1 MFQRFRNWFAH
12 FMIGRYG
19 SDGLNRTL
27 SIASMVFLII
37 GMFGPRIFYW
47 AAVVLLVVC
56 YFRMFS
62 YNREKRYA
70 ENLAYYQATQKART
84 QWNHCKARFAGR
96 KYYHY
101 YRCPRC
107 RQQLRVPRGRGKI
120 EITCPKCRA
129 QFVKKS

>member
-1 MFQRFRNWFAH
+1 MFQRFRNWFSR

-19 SDGLNRTL
+19 TDGLNRAL
-27 SIASMVFLII
+27 SMVSLVFLII
-37 GMFGPRIFYW
+37 AMFGPRIFYW
-47 AAVVLLVVC
+47 GALVLLAII

-70 ENLAYYQATQKART
+70 ENLAYYRFTQKART
-84 QWNHCKARFAGR
+84 RVQQLKKRFADSR
-96 KYYHY
+96 YYHY

-107 RQQLRVPRGRGKI
+107 RQQLRVPRGRGRI